1 MLYSIKHTTTY
12 TYQETVPLCH
22 NLAML
27 APRNTPSQKCHSFTL
42 DTSPVAGIIDE
53 YHDFFGNRVFYF
65 VVEQDHEILSVTTS
79 SIVERKTP
87 EWKLG
92 APNLQSWESVRDLLQ
107 SSTGQYLQEKQFAFP
122 DDITIA
128 TEAIQQYA
136 AQSFTPQRPLLEAAR
151 DLTQRIYT
159 DFAYTTGFTTVS
171 TPLSVVMKERK
182 GVCQDFAHLG
192 IACMQAMGLAARYIS
207 GYLETIPPPG
217 AEKLTGS
224 DASHAWFSVFIPEM
238 GWVDFDPTNNK
249 MPDEQYIVIGWGR
262 HYFDI
267 VPLRGVIMSSDQHQ
281 LSIAVDVKRLTGSR
295 EW

>member
-12 TYQETVPLCH
+12 TYHETVPLCH

-27 APRNTPSQKCHSFTL
+27 APRDTPSQICRSFTL
-42 DTSPVAGIIDE
+42 DILPVAGIIDE

-65 VVEQDHEILSVTTS
+65 VVEQEHDMLSVTTS

-87 EWKLG
+87 EWKLT
-92 APNLQSWESVRDLLQ
+92 AKNLQSWESVRDLLQ
-107 SSTGQYLQEKQFAFP
+107 ASTGEYMQEKQFVFP
-122 DDITIA
+122 ADIT
-128 TEAIQQYA
+128 TSTDAIQQYA
-136 AQSFTPQRPLLEAAR
+136 AQSFIPQRPLLEAAG
-151 DLTQRIYT
+151 DLMRRIYT
-159 DFAYTTGFTTVS
+159 DFTYTAGVTTVS
-171 TPLSVVMKERK
+171 TPLSVVMEERK

-192 IACMQAMGLAARYIS
+192 IACMQSMGLAARYVS

-217 AEKLTGS
+217 KERLTGS

-262 HYFDI
+262 NYFDI